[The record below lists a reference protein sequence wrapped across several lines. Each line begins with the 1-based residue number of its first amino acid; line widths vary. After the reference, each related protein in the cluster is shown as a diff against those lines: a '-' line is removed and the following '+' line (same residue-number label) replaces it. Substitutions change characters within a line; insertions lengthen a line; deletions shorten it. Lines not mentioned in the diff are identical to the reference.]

1 MTWISKWA
9 YFFKIKMCNSSIFQ
23 WCIMSQIMKTI
34 FWNSIVV
41 TIPKNISIWQMKHFW
56 ELILPSRQMCGLLQK
71 GFVLVLLHKSNKH
84 YVVDGFMVGNWGILL
99 LKCAFPSLFW
109 AHKRRS
115 VVAESISPFW
125 TLPVVLHDSQGE
137 VSREAVSI
145 PGHGVCSIFR
155 DKSMPYINI

>member
-1 MTWISKWA
+1 MQFFHFSVVHNVTNYENNFLKLYCSYNSK
-9 YFFKIKMCNSSIFQ
+9 KIYSSD
-23 WCIMSQIMKTI
+23 K
-34 FWNSIVV
+34 WNI
-41 TIPKNISIWQMKHFW
+41 FW

-155 DKSMPYINI
+155 DKSMPYNNI